1 MTDKRTKIE
10 EVRLFQ
16 DDCLVEVSPGLM
28 VGVQSGQI
36 GLFTDLIALRRT
48 PIGRAR

>member
-1 MTDKRTKIE
+1 MSDKRAKIE
-10 EVRLFQ
+10 DVHLGP